1 MTCVRYA
8 ADQSAILKAV
18 DPGKLVPKII
28 STHNGHGLHYA
39 RILNC
44 FTTNTIV
51 YLTGERTNGV
61 YFRLSSHEQKLVET
75 HTHRPPP

>member
-1 MTCVRYA
+1 ML
-8 ADQSAILKAV
+8 QISAIFKAV

-28 STHNGHGLHYA
+28 STHDGYGFYCA

-44 FTTNTIV
+44 FTINAMV
-51 YLTGERTNGV
+51 YLTGERTNSV

-75 HTHRPPP
+75 QTQCSF